1 MAPSCILENGIKL
14 EHPNPPSGLRWW
26 LQQMIPSVCHG
37 CRKILGVKAFDDPA
51 FPFLCTECLK
61 QLPWFDPE
69 GRCSR
74 CGMEQETGMQ
84 KACGHG
90 VSRQWHLDQLRCGFV
105 YGGMLQ
111 DWILAFKFGGRQSLS
126 FLLGRLFALSLM
138 GQKTEN
144 DYDCMVPIPL
154 HNKRLKSRG
163 FNQSLLLAHHL
174 LRNLKRHSS
183 LLKPRLLR
191 RVRATTPQT
200 ELPYPER
207 LKNPDDAFAV
217 KESLPKGEVLLV
229 DDVMTTG
236 STLNAAARTLK
247 TAGAERVS
255 AWGLCRTLFE
265 KT

>member
-1 MAPSCILENGIKL
+1 
-14 EHPNPPSGLRWW
+14 
-26 LQQMIPSVCHG
+26 
-37 CRKILGVKAFDDPA
+37 
-51 FPFLCTECLK
+51 
-61 QLPWFDPE
+61 
-69 GRCSR
+69 
-74 CGMEQETGMQ
+74 
-84 KACGHG
+84 
-90 VSRQWHLDQLRCGFV
+90 
-105 YGGMLQ
+105 
-111 DWILAFKFGGRQSLS
+111 
-126 FLLGRLFALSLM
+126 
-138 GQKTEN
+138 
-144 DYDCMVPIPL
+144 
-154 HNKRLKSRG
+154 
-163 FNQSLLLAHHL
+163 L

-247 TAGAERVS
+247 AAGAERVS
-255 AWGLCRTLFE
+255 AWVLCRTLFE